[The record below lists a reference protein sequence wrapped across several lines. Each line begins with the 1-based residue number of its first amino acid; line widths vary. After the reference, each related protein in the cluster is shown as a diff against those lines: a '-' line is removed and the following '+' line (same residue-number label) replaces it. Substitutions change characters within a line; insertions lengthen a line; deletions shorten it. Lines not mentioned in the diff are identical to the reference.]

1 LCKYSEAWGIM
12 STKIQRMNIS
22 FPKKVA
28 DELST
33 LIPSGKRSRL
43 VVEATKKE
51 LQRVKM
57 LRVLDRTAGTWT
69 DRNHPD
75 LKTIGDVKAWVQNL
89 RHSDQTRSFHDT
101 KAK

>member
-1 LCKYSEAWGIM
+1 V
-12 STKIQRMNIS
+12 STKIQRINIS
-22 FPKKVA
+22 FPKKLA

-33 LIPSGKRSRL
+33 LVPSGKRSRL

-57 LRVLDRTAGTWT
+57 LKVLDRTAATWT

-75 LKTIGDVKAWVQNL
+75 LKTIEDVKAWVQNL
-89 RHSDQTRSFHDT
+89 RRSDKNRSFRNT
-101 KAK
+101 TAK

>member
-1 LCKYSEAWGIM
+1 MAL
-12 STKIQRMNIS
+12 KIQRINIS
-22 FPKKVA
+22 FPRKVA

-33 LIPSGKRSRL
+33 LIPSGKRSSL

-51 LQRVKM
+51 LRRVKM
-57 LRVLDRTAGTWT
+57 LKVLDRTAGSWT

-75 LKTIGDVKAWVQNL
+75 LKTIEDAKAWVQNL
-89 RHSDQTRSFHDT
+89 RRSDQNRSLHNT